1 MNLLSLDTSTTMCAI
16 ALRAGERAFCE
27 TVVAGN
33 THSQLALPMIE
44 ALMARAG
51 IGFGQLDAVAF
62 GSGPGSFT
70 GVRIA
75 CAIAQ
80 GLAFAHG
87 KQVVPVSTLASIAY
101 TCGAVS
107 PDFTHIWVANDARM
121 SEVYCAGYVKNTSGA
136 WAEAMPVRVCAPADA
151 APPRGSDW
159 VLAGDALAAYPEI
172 QIPSHPNETSG
183 LMQASQPI
191 PSPSKGAH
199 LADKGWGWVKASQ
212 IIQLTAEGLLAA
224 SEAAFH
230 VGCAIH
236 PRDAE
241 PLYVRNNVARTEAE
255 RALDR
260 AQKAKAAA

>member
-1 MNLLSLDTSTTMCAI
+1 MNLLSLDTSTFVCAI
-16 ALRAGERAFCE
+16 ALRAGERTFYE

-51 IGFGQLDAVAF
+51 IGFAELDAVAF

-80 GLAFAHG
+80 GIAFAHG
-87 KQVVPVSTLASIAY
+87 KNVVPVSTLASIAY

-107 PDFTHIWVANDARM
+107 PDCTHIWVANDARM
-121 SEVYCAGYVKNTSGA
+121 SEVYCAGYVKNASGG
-136 WAEAMPVRVCAPADA
+136 WDETEPVRVCAPAAALPADA
-151 APPRGSDW
+151 DSGWAF
-159 VLAGDALAAYPEI
+159 AGDAFSIYAEMMKTAP
-172 QIPSHPNETSG
+172 QVFTTS
-183 LMQASQPI
+183 LN
-191 PSPSKGAH
+191 
-199 LADKGWGWVKASQ
+199 
-212 IIQLTAEGLLAA
+212 AEGLLAA
-224 SEAAFH
+224 SEAAFRT
-230 VGCAIH
+230 GRTIH

-260 AQKAKAAA
+260 AQKAGAAA

>member
-1 MNLLSLDTSTTMCAI
+1 MNLLSLDTSTSVCAI
-16 ALRAGERAFCE
+16 ALRAGERTFCE

-51 IGFGQLDAVAF
+51 IGFAELDAVAF

-80 GLAFAHG
+80 GIAFAHG
-87 KQVVPVSTLASIAY
+87 KNVVPVSTLASIAY

-107 PDFTHIWVANDARM
+107 PDCTHIWVANDARM
-121 SEVYCAGYVKNTSGA
+121 SEVYCAGYVKNASGA
-136 WAEAMPVRVCAPADA
+136 WDETEPVRVCAPAA
-151 APPRGSDW
+151 ALPADSGW
-159 VLAGDALAAYPEI
+159 AFAGDALSIYAEMMKTAPQVLTI
-172 QIPSHPNETSG
+172 S
-183 LMQASQPI
+183 
-191 PSPSKGAH
+191 
-199 LADKGWGWVKASQ
+199 
-212 IIQLTAEGLLAA
+212 LTAEGLLAA
-224 SEAAFH
+224 SVDAFKA
-230 VGCAIH
+230 GRTIH

-260 AQKAKAAA
+260 AQKAEAAA

>member
-1 MNLLSLDTSTTMCAI
+1 MNLLSLDTSTTICAI
-16 ALRAGERAFCE
+16 ALRAGERTFYE

-80 GLAFAHG
+80 GIAFAHG
-87 KQVVPVSTLASIAY
+87 KPVVPVSTLASIAY

-121 SEVYCAGYVKNTSGA
+121 SEVYCAGYVKNAAGVWEET
-136 WAEAMPVRVCAPADA
+136 MPVRVCAAADA
-151 APPRGSDW
+151 LPSDAIW
-159 VLAGDALAAYPEI
+159 KFAGDAFSVYAEI
-172 QIPSHPNETSG
+172 AQSAPQVCTT
-183 LMQASQPI
+183 A
-191 PSPSKGAH
+191 
-199 LADKGWGWVKASQ
+199 
-212 IIQLTAEGLLAA
+212 LTAEALLAA
-224 SEAAFH
+224 SIDAFKA
-230 VGCAIH
+230 GRAIH

-260 AQKAKAAA
+260 AQKAEVAS